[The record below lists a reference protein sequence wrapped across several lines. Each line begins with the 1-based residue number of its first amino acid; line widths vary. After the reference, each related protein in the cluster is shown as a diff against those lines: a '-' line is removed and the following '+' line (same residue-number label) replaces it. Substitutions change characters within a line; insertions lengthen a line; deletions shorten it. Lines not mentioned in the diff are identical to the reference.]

1 MKNELLKIINTPS
14 EDGTLYSGKY
24 HIYYDYYNKYKT
36 NLLMSLYFKN
46 LNITHGAMVFI
57 QSDALLELLEN
68 AE

>member
-1 MKNELLKIINTPS
+1 MIITMII
-14 EDGTLYSGKY
+14 TM
-24 HIYYDYYNKYKT
+24 I
-36 NLLMSLYFKN
+36 YFKN